1 MQGEGLS
8 LTFAEDGK
16 AAVDLFATSD
26 FELVLSGWQMP
37 VMDGLSA
44 TRAIREIERARRAP
58 SIPIIALTANTR
70 PQDVEM
76 SHQAGCDNHLAKPI
90 SKDTLMSNIEKYAG
104 RKTEPETLEGESL
117 EPIMIEPPRGL
128 EKIVP
133 GYLAARHEELPVMMA
148 LLAASEF
155 QQLGFLGHN
164 MKGTGASY
172 GFTDITRIGTELE
185 QSAREGD
192 SGGIK
197 AHLTVLEAY
206 LRRERLVAKF

>member
-1 MQGEGLS
+1 MQGEGHS

-16 AAVDLFATSD
+16 AAVALFAASD
-26 FELVLSGWQMP
+26 FELVLMDMQMP
-37 VMDGLSA
+37 IMDGLSA
-44 TRAIREIERARRAP
+44 TRAIREVERARGAP
-58 SIPIIALTANTR
+58 SIPIIALTAHTR
-70 PQDVEM
+70 PQDVNM
-76 SHQAGCDNHLAKPI
+76 SRQAGCNDHLAKPI
-90 SKDTLMSNIEKYAG
+90 SKHALISNIEKYAG
-104 RKTEPETLEGESL
+104 LKKAPETPELESL

-155 QQLGFLGHN
+155 QRLGFLGHN

-172 GFTDITRIGTELE
+172 GFTDITRIGTALE
-185 QSAREGD
+185 QSARESD

-197 AHLTVLEAY
+197 VHLTHLKDY
-206 LRRERLVAKF
+206 LRRVRLVAKF